1 MEQALMLWLL
11 GRTWQ
16 QQLVKHYAG
25 PLMKRPCSSNKDIPI
40 LTLFT
45 KDQCPLCDEA
55 KEVLEPYRHRFVL
68 QEVDITLPENAIW
81 FDRYKH
87 DIPVFHLNG
96 QFLMMHRVNCR
107 KLEKQLSR
115 LEQAHEGR

>member
-1 MEQALMLWLL
+1 MEQALVRMLWLL

-45 KDQCPLCDEA
+45 K
-55 KEVLEPYRHRFVL
+55 FVL